1 MDYIA
6 LGCMT
11 GTSLDGID
19 CSLVKTDGATY
30 LNDIANVVRIIDV
43 ASQRGAF
50 RGPELSQVGTVHD
63 RLMKF
68 LEANQPKPAED
79 GKPKAADDESKGQDE
94 VDKLD

>member
-1 MDYIA
+1 MSEQKSVEQQTPPEQA
-6 LGCMT
+6 
-11 GTSLDGID
+11 GI
-19 CSLVKTDGATY
+19 T

-68 LEANQPKPAED
+68 LEANQPKPTED
-79 GKPKAADDESKGQDE
+79 GKPKASDDESKGDD

>member
-1 MDYIA
+1 MSEKKSVEQQTPPEQA
-6 LGCMT
+6 
-11 GTSLDGID
+11 GI
-19 CSLVKTDGATY
+19 T

-79 GKPKAADDESKGQDE
+79 GKLKATDDESKGDDE

>member
-1 MDYIA
+1 MSEKKSVEQQ
-6 LGCMT
+6 T
-11 GTSLDGID
+11 QQEQVGI
-19 CSLVKTDGATY
+19 T

-50 RGPELSQVGTVHD
+50 RGSELSQVGTVHD

-68 LEANQPKPAED
+68 LEANQPKQPVED
-79 GKPKAADDESKGQDE
+79 GKPKATDDESKGDDE

>member
-1 MDYIA
+1 MSEKKSVEQQTPPEQ
-6 LGCMT
+6 T
-11 GTSLDGID
+11 GIT
-19 CSLVKTDGATY
+19 

-68 LEANQPKPAED
+68 LEANQPKPKED
-79 GKPKAADDESKGQDE
+79 GKPKATDNESKGDE

>member
-1 MDYIA
+1 MFI
-6 LGCMT
+6 MSEKKSVEQQT
-11 GTSLDGID
+11 PSEQVGI
-19 CSLVKTDGATY
+19 T

-68 LEANQPKPAED
+68 LEANQPKSAED
-79 GKPKAADDESKGQDE
+79 GKPAATDDESKDGE

>member
-1 MDYIA
+1 MSEKKSVEQQ
-6 LGCMT
+6 T
-11 GTSLDGID
+11 PPEQQGI
-19 CSLVKTDGATY
+19 T

-68 LEANQPKPAED
+68 LEANQPKQPVED
-79 GKPKAADDESKGQDE
+79 GKPKASDNESKGDE

>member
-1 MDYIA
+1 MII
-6 LGCMT
+6 MSEKKSVEQQT
-11 GTSLDGID
+11 PPEQQGI
-19 CSLVKTDGATY
+19 T

-68 LEANQPKPAED
+68 LEANQPKQPVED
-79 GKPKAADDESKGQDE
+79 GKPKATDDESKGEE

>member
-1 MDYIA
+1 MSE
-6 LGCMT
+6 T
-11 GTSLDGID
+11 KSVEQQTPSEQVGI
-19 CSLVKTDGATY
+19 T

-79 GKPKAADDESKGQDE
+79 GKPTATDDESKDGE

>member
-1 MDYIA
+1 MFIMSEKKSVEQQTPPEQA
-6 LGCMT
+6 
-11 GTSLDGID
+11 GI
-19 CSLVKTDGATY
+19 T

-68 LEANQPKPAED
+68 LEANQPKQPVED
-79 GKPKAADDESKGQDE
+79 GKPKATDDESKGDE

>member
-1 MDYIA
+1 MSEKKSVEQQ
-6 LGCMT
+6 T
-11 GTSLDGID
+11 PSEQVGI
-19 CSLVKTDGATY
+19 T

-79 GKPKAADDESKGQDE
+79 GKPADDESKDGE

>member
-1 MDYIA
+1 MSE
-6 LGCMT
+6 T
-11 GTSLDGID
+11 KSVEQQTPSEQVGI
-19 CSLVKTDGATY
+19 T

-79 GKPKAADDESKGQDE
+79 GKPAATDDESKDGE

>member
-1 MDYIA
+1 MFI
-6 LGCMT
+6 MSEKKSVEQQT
-11 GTSLDGID
+11 PSEQVGI
-19 CSLVKTDGATY
+19 T

-68 LEANQPKPAED
+68 LEANQPKTEGD
-79 GKPKAADDESKGQDE
+79 GKPAATDDESKSDE

>member
-1 MDYIA
+1 MIIMSETKSVEQQTPPEQA
-6 LGCMT
+6 
-11 GTSLDGID
+11 GI
-19 CSLVKTDGATY
+19 T

-68 LEANQPKPAED
+68 LEANQPKSAED
-79 GKPKAADDESKGQDE
+79 SKPKASDDESKSDE

>member
-1 MDYIA
+1 MSEENKAPAQPQATAPASGEVKPVELTVQD
-6 LGCMT
+6 LGVLR
-11 GTSLDGID
+11 S
-19 CSLVKTDGATY
+19 
-30 LNDIANVVRIIDV
+30 IIDV

-68 LEANQPKPAED
+68 LEANQPKSAED
-79 GKPKAADDESKGQDE
+79 GKPAATDDESKDGE

>member
-1 MDYIA
+1 MSEKKSVEQQ
-6 LGCMT
+6 T
-11 GTSLDGID
+11 PTEQQGI
-19 CSLVKTDGATY
+19 T

-68 LEANQPKPAED
+68 LEANQPKQPVED
-79 GKPKAADDESKGQDE
+79 GKPKATDNESKGDE

>member
-1 MDYIA
+1 MII
-6 LGCMT
+6 MSEKKSVEQQT
-11 GTSLDGID
+11 PPEQQGI
-19 CSLVKTDGATY
+19 T

-68 LEANQPKPAED
+68 LEANQPKQPVED
-79 GKPKAADDESKGQDE
+79 GKPKATDDESKGDE

>member
-1 MDYIA
+1 MSEKKSVEQQTPPEQA
-6 LGCMT
+6 
-11 GTSLDGID
+11 GI
-19 CSLVKTDGATY
+19 T

-68 LEANQPKPAED
+68 LEANQPKQEAD
-79 GKPKAADDESKGQDE
+79 GKPKASDNESKGDD

>member
-1 MDYIA
+1 MSEQKSVEQQTPPEQA
-6 LGCMT
+6 
-11 GTSLDGID
+11 GI
-19 CSLVKTDGATY
+19 T

-68 LEANQPKPAED
+68 LEANQPNQQKMVNQ
-79 GKPKAADDESKGQDE
+79 KHLMMNQK
-94 VDKLD
+94 VMM

>member
-1 MDYIA
+1 MSEKKSVEQQ
-6 LGCMT
+6 
-11 GTSLDGID
+11 TSPEQQGI
-19 CSLVKTDGATY
+19 T

-68 LEANQPKPAED
+68 LEANQPKQPVED
-79 GKPKAADDESKGQDE
+79 SKPKATDDESKGDE

>member
-1 MDYIA
+1 MII
-6 LGCMT
+6 MSEKKSVEQQT
-11 GTSLDGID
+11 PTEQQGI
-19 CSLVKTDGATY
+19 T

-68 LEANQPKPAED
+68 LEANQPKQPVED
-79 GKPKAADDESKGQDE
+79 GKPKATDNESKGDE

>member
-1 MDYIA
+1 MII
-6 LGCMT
+6 MSEKKSVEQQT
-11 GTSLDGID
+11 PSEQVGI
-19 CSLVKTDGATY
+19 T

-68 LEANQPKPAED
+68 LEANQPKQED
-79 GKPKAADDESKGQDE
+79 GKPAATDDESKSDE

>member
-1 MDYIA
+1 MIIMS
-6 LGCMT
+6 GKKSVEQQT
-11 GTSLDGID
+11 PPEQQGI
-19 CSLVKTDGATY
+19 T

-68 LEANQPKPAED
+68 LEANQPKPPVED
-79 GKPKAADDESKGQDE
+79 GKPKATDDESKRDDE

>member
-1 MDYIA
+1 MII
-6 LGCMT
+6 MSET
-11 GTSLDGID
+11 KSVEQQTPSEQVGI
-19 CSLVKTDGATY
+19 T

-68 LEANQPKPAED
+68 LEANQPKSAED
-79 GKPKAADDESKGQDE
+79 GKPAATDDESKDGE

>member
-1 MDYIA
+1 MFIMSEKKSVEQQTPPEQA
-6 LGCMT
+6 
-11 GTSLDGID
+11 GI
-19 CSLVKTDGATY
+19 T

-68 LEANQPKPAED
+68 LEANQPKQPVED
-79 GKPKAADDESKGQDE
+79 GKPKATDDESKGQDE

>member
-1 MDYIA
+1 MSEKKSVEQQ
-6 LGCMT
+6 
-11 GTSLDGID
+11 TSPEQQGI
-19 CSLVKTDGATY
+19 T

-68 LEANQPKPAED
+68 LEANQPKQED
-79 GKPKAADDESKGQDE
+79 SKPKASDDESKSDE

>member
-1 MDYIA
+1 MII
-6 LGCMT
+6 MSET
-11 GTSLDGID
+11 KSVEQQTPSEQVGI
-19 CSLVKTDGATY
+19 T

-79 GKPKAADDESKGQDE
+79 GKPAATDDESKDGE

>member
-1 MDYIA
+1 MIIMSEKKSVEQQTPPEQA
-6 LGCMT
+6 
-11 GTSLDGID
+11 GI
-19 CSLVKTDGATY
+19 T

-68 LEANQPKPAED
+68 LEANQPKQPVED
-79 GKPKAADDESKGQDE
+79 GKPKASDNESKGDE

>member
-1 MDYIA
+1 MII
-6 LGCMT
+6 MSEKKSVEQQT
-11 GTSLDGID
+11 PSEQVGI
-19 CSLVKTDGATY
+19 T

-79 GKPKAADDESKGQDE
+79 GKPAATDDESKDGE

>member
-1 MDYIA
+1 MFIMSEKKSVEQQTPPEQA
-6 LGCMT
+6 
-11 GTSLDGID
+11 GI
-19 CSLVKTDGATY
+19 T
-30 LNDIANVVRIIDV
+30 LNDISNVVRIIDV

-68 LEANQPKPAED
+68 LEANQPKQPVED
-79 GKPKAADDESKGQDE
+79 GKPKAMDDESKGDDE

>member
-1 MDYIA
+1 MFI
-6 LGCMT
+6 MSEKKSVEQQT
-11 GTSLDGID
+11 QPEQVGI
-19 CSLVKTDGATY
+19 T

-68 LEANQPKPAED
+68 LEANQPKQPVED
-79 GKPKAADDESKGQDE
+79 GKPKATDDESKGDDE

>member
-1 MDYIA
+1 MIIMSEKKSVEQQTPQEQA
-6 LGCMT
+6 
-11 GTSLDGID
+11 GI
-19 CSLVKTDGATY
+19 T

-79 GKPKAADDESKGQDE
+79 GKPKATDDESKGDE

>member
-1 MDYIA
+1 MII
-6 LGCMT
+6 MSEKKSVEQQT
-11 GTSLDGID
+11 PPEQQGI
-19 CSLVKTDGATY
+19 T

-68 LEANQPKPAED
+68 LEANQPKQPVED
-79 GKPKAADDESKGQDE
+79 GKPKASDNESKGDE

>member
-1 MDYIA
+1 MII
-6 LGCMT
+6 MSEKKSVEQQT
-11 GTSLDGID
+11 PPEQVGI
-19 CSLVKTDGATY
+19 T

-43 ASQRGAF
+43 ASQRGSF

-68 LEANQPKPAED
+68 LEANQPKPTED
-79 GKPKAADDESKGQDE
+79 GKPAATDDEKKDDEE

>member
-1 MDYIA
+1 MII
-6 LGCMT
+6 MSEKKSVEQQT
-11 GTSLDGID
+11 PTEQQGI
-19 CSLVKTDGATY
+19 T

-68 LEANQPKPAED
+68 LEANQPKQPVED
-79 GKPKAADDESKGQDE
+79 GKPKATDDESKGDE

>member
-1 MDYIA
+1 MNI
-6 LGCMT
+6 MSEKKSVEQQT
-11 GTSLDGID
+11 PSEQVGI
-19 CSLVKTDGATY
+19 T

-68 LEANQPKPAED
+68 LEANQPKSAED
-79 GKPKAADDESKGQDE
+79 GKPAATDDESKDGE

>member
-1 MDYIA
+1 MIIMSEKKSVEQQTPPEQA
-6 LGCMT
+6 
-11 GTSLDGID
+11 GI
-19 CSLVKTDGATY
+19 T

-68 LEANQPKPAED
+68 LEANQPKQPVED
-79 GKPKAADDESKGQDE
+79 GKPKATDDESKGDE